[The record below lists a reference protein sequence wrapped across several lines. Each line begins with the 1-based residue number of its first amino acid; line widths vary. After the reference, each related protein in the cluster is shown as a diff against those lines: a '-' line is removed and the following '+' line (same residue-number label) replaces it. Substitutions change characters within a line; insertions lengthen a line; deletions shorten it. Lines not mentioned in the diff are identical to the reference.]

1 MHLSPLQSRLA
12 ASFIASCLLIAL
24 YFSLFSPNFAL
35 AAELQD
41 APPIILLD
49 DVDSDLDVSL
59 GLDPDLGSPLD
70 PMYEPEFAAFDK
82 SILGRRQVRDSNVLK
97 NNEAFPLNVEQ
108 GVTERFIFELSQ
120 LSEREPEVGSLELR
134 DEDHMW
140 EEVEEDD
147 EEGDDKEEE
156 RQQEEEDEY
165 SDDLNDESLDTEPA
179 DSNSSFVE
187 QKLWKRQQGARRIF
201 ISANTCL
208 QPQAFNATKT
218 TQPPPQL
225 TLYVS
230 TSTDNVEPGPDA
242 DSSSQVSMVFKEGA
256 IMYNFTTTSDIYV
269 SVHAPNVTEIFD
281 GPYNMKIAISTDG
294 YYYSYNVD
302 DDADLIWVD
311 SDSQGALLITHN
323 LTDSNDEG
331 EQQKYMEAP
340 PYVLFAQDK
349 SDPSINGVKY
359 SFCGLEQYA
368 QIATTKD
375 GKYSNMVQTGMTRRG
390 QGNYPKQQFFFS
402 GLKPSTSYIGILAN
416 ATNPGSSNLVGSG
429 GHVFKATNFQTK
441 SGKLFSRDPGSIQVG
456 TNAQELIQPD
466 HGNCNIVLNLTFC
479 DQVAYSVPSNPKFG
493 NASVLAKFYDDY
505 AAEAYAFFKKAL
517 AQIPCEAPVTQ
528 RYSLTRNC
536 SDCDAAYKDW
546 LCSVTIPRCE
556 DFSNN
561 ASYLHPRAM
570 SQPFP
575 NGETLDNAT
584 MSWYAEKY
592 GDGKVLSKA
601 FMESRSSRIDEFI
614 KPGPYKEVLP
624 CDYLCYRL
632 VQSCPSSM
640 GFGCPLFGQKGFNSS
655 YYVKNETNGE
665 VVCNYPGSAH
675 IFSGSSKDAVSVA
688 LTIAVLVLVSLL
700 LAC

>member
-1 MHLSPLQSRLA
+1 MTTMEGQRH
-12 ASFIASCLLIAL
+12 
-24 YFSLFSPNFAL
+24 
-35 AAELQD
+35 
-41 APPIILLD
+41 
-49 DVDSDLDVSL
+49 
-59 GLDPDLGSPLD
+59 GLDPDLRSPLD
-70 PMYEPEFAAFDK
+70 PLYEPEFAAFDK
-82 SILGRRQVRDSNVLK
+82 SILGRRQIKDTNVLK
-97 NNEAFPLNVEQ
+97 NNEAFPLNVDQ
-108 GVTERFIFELSQ
+108 GVTERFVFELSQ
-120 LSEREPEVGSLELR
+120 LSEREPEIESLELR
-134 DEDHMW
+134 DEDHTW
-140 EEVEEDD
+140 EEQ
-147 EEGDDKEEE
+147 EEGEEE
-156 RQQEEEDEY
+156 EEQQEEGEEY
-165 SDDLNDESLDTEPA
+165 SDGLNDESLDTEPA
-179 DSNSSFVE
+179 DSSSLSVE
-187 QKLWKRQQGARRIF
+187 QKLGKRQQGGRRIF

-242 DSSSQVSMVFKEGA
+242 DASSQVSMVFKEGA
-256 IMYNFTTTSDIYV
+256 IMYNFTTTSDVYV
-269 SVHAPNVTEIFD
+269 GVHAPNVREIFD

-331 EQQKYMEAP
+331 EQQKFMEAP

-390 QGNYPKQQFFFS
+390 QGNFPKQQFFFS

-416 ATNPGSSNLVGSG
+416 VTNPGSSNLVGSG

-441 SGKLFSRDPGSIQVG
+441 SGKLFSRDPGSNQVG

-505 AAEAYAFFKKAL
+505 AAEAYGFFKKAL

-536 SDCDAAYKDW
+536 TDCDAAYKDW

-570 SQPFP
+570 NQPFP

-584 MSWYAEKY
+584 VSLYAEKY

-640 GFGCPLFGQKGFNSS
+640 GFGCPLPGQKGFNSS
-655 YYVKNETNGE
+655 YYIKNETNGE
-665 VVCNYPGSAH
+665 VWRCWFFGER
-675 IFSGSSKDAVSVA
+675 GRCRKGLLLA
-688 LTIAVLVLVSLL
+688 LEVLVLLDNLVARGWVSFAELRGS
-700 LAC
+700 A

>member
-12 ASFIASCLLIAL
+12 ASFIASCLLVVL
-24 YFSLFSPNFAL
+24 YLTLFSPNLAL
-35 AAELQD
+35 AAELED
-41 APPIILLD
+41 APPILFD
-49 DVDSDLDVSL
+49 DVDS
-59 GLDPDLGSPLD
+59 DLGSPLD
-70 PMYEPEFAAFDK
+70 PMYEPEFAAFDR
-82 SILGRRQVRDSNVLK
+82 SILGRRQVKDTNVLK
-97 NNEAFPLNVEQ
+97 NNEAFPLNVKQ
-108 GVTERFIFELSQ
+108 GDTERFVFELSQ
-120 LSEREPEVGSLELR
+120 LSEREPEARSLELR
-134 DEDHMW
+134 DEDHTW
-140 EEVEEDD
+140 EEQEED
-147 EEGDDKEEE
+147 E
-156 RQQEEEDEY
+156 EEEDEEEDR
-165 SDDLNDESLDTEPA
+165 DDLNDESLDTEPV
-179 DSNSSFVE
+179 DSNSDSAE
-187 QKLWKRQQGARRIF
+187 QKLGKRKQGARQIF
-201 ISANTCL
+201 LSANTCL

-230 TSTDNVEPGPDA
+230 TSTDNVQPGPDA
-242 DSSSQVSMVFKEGA
+242 DSNSQVAMVFNEGA
-256 IMYNFTTTSDIYV
+256 IMYNFTTTTDVYV
-269 SVHAPNVTEIFD
+269 GVHAPNVTEIFD
-281 GPYNMKIAISTDG
+281 KPYNMRIAISTDG
-294 YYYSYNVD
+294 YIYSYDVD
-302 DDADLIWVD
+302 NDADLIWVD

-323 LTDSNDEG
+323 LTDSNDEKK
-331 EQQKYMEAP
+331 QQQIMEAP

-375 GKYSNMVQTGMTRRG
+375 GKYSNMVQTGMTTRG
-390 QGNYPKQQFFFS
+390 QGNFPKQQFFFS
-402 GLKPSTSYIGILAN
+402 GLKPSTSYLGILAKTN
-416 ATNPGSSNLVGSG
+416 ATDPGSPNPVGGG

-441 SGKLFSRDPGSIQVG
+441 SGKLFSRDPGSNQVG

-466 HGNCNIVLNLTFC
+466 HGNCNIILNLTFC
-479 DQVAYSVPSNPKFG
+479 DQVAYSVPSNSEFG

-505 AAEAYAFFKKAL
+505 AAEAYGYFEKAL

-536 SDCDAAYKDW
+536 SDCEAAYKDW

-556 DFSNN
+556 DFSND

-575 NGETLDNAT
+575 NGEMLDNAT
-584 MSWYAEKY
+584 MSLYAEKY
-592 GDGKVLSKA
+592 GDGKTLGKA
-601 FMESRSSRIDEFI
+601 FMQSRSSRIDEFI

-640 GFGCPLFGQKGFNSS
+640 GFGCPLPGQNGFNSS
-655 YYVKNETNGE
+655 YYIKNETNGE

-675 IFSGSSKDAVSVA
+675 IFSGSSRDAVSVA
-688 LTIAVLVLVSLL
+688 LTVVVLVLVSLL

>member
-12 ASFIASCLLIAL
+12 ASFIASCLLIVL
-24 YFSLFSPNFAL
+24 YLTLYSPTFAL
-35 AAELQD
+35 AAELEN

-49 DVDSDLDVSL
+49 DVDSDLDGSL
-59 GLDPDLGSPLD
+59 GPVSDLESPLD
-70 PMYEPEFAAFDK
+70 PMYEPEFAAFDR
-82 SILGRRQVRDSNVLK
+82 SILGRRQVRDTNVLK
-97 NNEAFPLNVEQ
+97 NNEAFPLNVVQ
-108 GVTERFIFELSQ
+108 GVTERFVFELSQ
-120 LSEREPEVGSLELR
+120 LSEREPEVKSLELR
-134 DEDHMW
+134 DEGNSLD
-140 EEVEEDD
+140 EQEQVEE
-147 EEGDDKEEE
+147 EEE
-156 RQQEEEDEY
+156 KGDV
-165 SDDLNDESLDTEPA
+165 DNLNDENLDTELG
-179 DSNSSFVE
+179 DSNLSSAE
-187 QKLWKRQQGARRIF
+187 QKLGKRQQAARQFF

-225 TLYVS
+225 TLYIS

-242 DSSSQVSMVFKEGA
+242 DDSTQVSMVFKEGA
-256 IMYNFTTTSDIYV
+256 IMYNFTTTSDVYV
-269 SVHAPNVTEIFD
+269 GVHAPNVTEIFD
-281 GPYNMKIAISTDG
+281 GPYNMKISISTDG
-294 YYYSYNVD
+294 YYYSYSVD
-302 DDADLIWVD
+302 EDADLIWVD

-323 LTDSNDEG
+323 LTDSNDEK
-331 EQQKYMEAP
+331 EQQKFMETP

-375 GKYSNMVQTGMTRRG
+375 GKYSNMVQTGMTKRG

-416 ATNPGSSNLVGSG
+416 VTNPGSSNVAGSG

-441 SGKLFSRDPGSIQVG
+441 S
-456 TNAQELIQPD
+456 D

-479 DQVAYSVPSNPKFG
+479 DQVAYSVPSNPNFG
-493 NASVLAKFYDDY
+493 NASILAKFYDDY
-505 AAEAYAFFKKAL
+505 AAEAYGFFKKAL
-517 AQIPCEAPVTQ
+517 AQVACEAPVTQ

-536 SDCDAAYKDW
+536 SDCEAAYKDW

-575 NGETLDNAT
+575 NGEMLDNAT
-584 MSWYAEKY
+584 VSLYKEKY
-592 GDGKVLSKA
+592 GDSKSLSTA
-601 FMESRSSRIDEFI
+601 FMHSRSSRIDEFV

-640 GFGCPLFGQKGFNSS
+640 GFSCPLPGQKGFNSS
-655 YYVKNETNGE
+655 YYIKNETNGE

-675 IFSGSSKDAVSVA
+675 IFSGSSKDAVSVT
-688 LTIAVLVLVSLL
+688 LTVAVLVLVSLL

>member
-12 ASFIASCLLIAL
+12 ASFIASCLLVVL
-24 YFSLFSPNFAL
+24 YLTLYSPNFAL
-35 AAELQD
+35 AADLED
-41 APPIILLD
+41 APPMILLD
-49 DVDSDLDVSL
+49 DADLDLDVSL
-59 GLDPDLGSPLD
+59 GPVSDLDSPLD
-70 PMYEPEFAAFDK
+70 PMYEPEFAAFDR
-82 SILGRRQVRDSNVLK
+82 SILGRRQVRDTNVLK
-97 NNEAFPLNVEQ
+97 NNEAFPLNVVQ
-108 GVTERFIFELSQ
+108 GVTERFVFELSQ
-120 LSEREPEVGSLELR
+120 LSEEESETGSLELR
-134 DEDHMW
+134 DEEHILG
-140 EEVEEDD
+140 EKRQD
-147 EEGDDKEEE
+147 EEEEE
-156 RQQEEEDEY
+156 EMEEEEDRGN
-165 SDDLNDESLDTEPA
+165 LHDEGLDTEPV
-179 DSNSSFVE
+179 DSNFVSSE
-187 QKLWKRQQGARRIF
+187 QGLGKRQQGARQLF

-208 QPQAFNATKT
+208 QPQAINATKT

-225 TLYVS
+225 TLYIS
-230 TSTDNVEPGPDA
+230 TSTDNVEPGPEA
-242 DSSSQVSMVFKEGA
+242 DDSTQVSMVFKEGA
-256 IMYNFTTTSDIYV
+256 IMYNFTAMSDVYV
-269 SVHAPNVTEIFD
+269 GVHAPNVTEIFE
-281 GPYNMKIAISTDG
+281 GPYNMKIHISTDS

-302 DDADLIWVD
+302 EDADLIWVD

-323 LTDSNDEG
+323 LTDSNDEK
-331 EQQKYMEAP
+331 EQQKFMETP

-375 GKYSNMVQTGMTRRG
+375 GKYSNMVQTGMTKRG

-416 ATNPGSSNLVGSG
+416 VTNPGSSNVAGSG

-441 SGKLFSRDPGSIQVG
+441 SGKLFSRDPGSSANQVG
-456 TNAQELIQPD
+456 TNAAQELIQPD

-479 DQVAYSVPSNPKFG
+479 DQVAYSVPSNPNFG

-505 AAEAYAFFKKAL
+505 AAEAYGFFKKAL
-517 AQIPCEAPVTQ
+517 AQVACEAPVTQ

-536 SDCDAAYKDW
+536 SDCEAAYKDW

-575 NGETLDNAT
+575 NGEMLDNAT
-584 MSWYAEKY
+584 VSLYNEKY
-592 GDGKVLSKA
+592 GDGKSLSTA
-601 FMESRSSRIDEFI
+601 FMHSRSSRIDEFV

-640 GFGCPLFGQKGFNSS
+640 GFSCPLPGQKGFNSS
-655 YYVKNETNGE
+655 YYIKNETNGE

-688 LTIAVLVLVSLL
+688 LTVAVLVLVSLL

>member
-12 ASFIASCLLIAL
+12 ASFIASCLLIVL
-24 YFSLFSPNFAL
+24 YLTLYSPNFAL

-41 APPIILLD
+41 APPIMILD

-59 GLDPDLGSPLD
+59 GAVSDLESPLD
-70 PMYEPEFAAFDK
+70 PMYEPEFAAFDR
-82 SILGRRQVRDSNVLK
+82 SILGRRQVRDTNVLK
-97 NNEAFPLNVEQ
+97 NNEAFPLNVVQ
-108 GVTERFIFELSQ
+108 GITERFVFELSQ
-120 LSEREPEVGSLELR
+120 LSEEEPEEERSLELR
-134 DEDHMW
+134 DEAHISEAQEQD
-140 EEVEEDD
+140 EEEEEEEKEEDD
-147 EEGDDKEEE
+147 DNFHDKE
-156 RQQEEEDEY
+156 
-165 SDDLNDESLDTEPA
+165 LATEPA
-179 DSNSSFVE
+179 NSNLVVSSE
-187 QKLWKRQQGARRIF
+187 QRLGKRQQGARQLF

-208 QPQAFNATKT
+208 QPQAINATKT
-218 TQPPPQL
+218 IQPPPQL
-225 TLYVS
+225 TLYIS
-230 TSTDNVEPGPDA
+230 TSTDNVEPGPEADA
-242 DSSSQVSMVFKEGA
+242 STQTSMIFKEGA
-256 IMYNFTTTSDIYV
+256 IMYNFTTTSDVYV
-269 SVHAPNVTEIFD
+269 GVHAPNMTDLFE
-281 GPYNMKIAISTDG
+281 GPYNMKIHISTDG
-294 YYYSYNVD
+294 YYYSYSVEE
-302 DDADLIWVD
+302 DADLIWVD

-323 LTDSNDEG
+323 LTESNDEK
-331 EQQKYMEAP
+331 EQQKYMEKP

-375 GKYSNMVQTGMTRRG
+375 GKYSNMVSTGMTKRG

-416 ATNPGSSNLVGSG
+416 VTNPNPGSSNIAGSG

-441 SGKLFSRDPGSIQVG
+441 SGKLFSRDPGSSANQVG
-456 TNAQELIQPD
+456 TTNAAQELIQPD

-479 DQVAYSVPSNPKFG
+479 DQVAYSVPSNPNFG

-505 AAEAYAFFKKAL
+505 AAEAYGFFKKAL
-517 AQIPCEAPVTQ
+517 AQVACEAPVAQ

-536 SDCDAAYKDW
+536 SDCEAAYKDW

-575 NGETLDNAT
+575 NGEMLDNT
-584 MSWYAEKY
+584 TLSLYKEKY
-592 GDGKVLSKA
+592 GDGKSLSTA
-601 FMESRSSRIDEFI
+601 FMQSRSSRIDEFV

-640 GFGCPLFGQKGFNSS
+640 GFSCPLPGQKGFNSS
-655 YYVKNETNGE
+655 YYIKNETNGE

-675 IFSGSSKDAVSVA
+675 IFSAATKDVVSVA
-688 LTIAVLVLVSLL
+688 LTVAVLVVVSLL

>member
-24 YFSLFSPNFAL
+24 YLTLFSPNFAL

-41 APPIILLD
+41 APPIILLE
-49 DVDSDLDVSL
+49 DVDTDLDTSL
-59 GLDPDLGSPLD
+59 GLDPDSESPLD
-70 PMYEPEFAAFDK
+70 PMYEPEFAAFDN
-82 SILGRRQVRDSNVLK
+82 SILGRRQVRDTNVLK
-97 NNEAFPLNVEQ
+97 NNEAFPLNVVQ
-108 GVTERFIFELSQ
+108 GVTERFLFELSQ
-120 LSEREPEVGSLELR
+120 LDDEEPEVGSLELR
-134 DEDHMW
+134 DEHHTLENQN
-140 EEVEEDD
+140 EEEEEEEEEEEDD
-147 EEGDDKEEE
+147 NLDVDDEG
-156 RQQEEEDEY
+156 
-165 SDDLNDESLDTEPA
+165 LDTSPR
-179 DSNSSFVE
+179 DSNFSSAKK
-187 QKLWKRQQGARRIF
+187 KLRKRQQGARRIF

-208 QPQAFNATKT
+208 QPEAFNATKT

-230 TSTDNVEPGPDA
+230 TSTDNVEPGPEA

-256 IMYNFTTTSDIYV
+256 IMYNFTTTSDVYV
-269 SVHAPNVTEIFD
+269 GVHAPNVTEIFD
-281 GPYNMKIAISTDG
+281 GPYNMKIAISTEG

-302 DDADLIWVD
+302 DDANLIWVD

-323 LTDSNDEG
+323 LTDSNDEK
-331 EQQKYMEAP
+331 EQQKYMESP

-416 ATNPGSSNLVGSG
+416 VTNLGSTNVAGSG
-429 GHVFKATNFQTK
+429 GHVYKATSFQTK
-441 SGKLFSRDPGSIQVG
+441 SGKLYYSRDPGSSNQVG
-456 TNAQELIQPD
+456 TTNTNAQELIQPD

-505 AAEAYAFFKKAL
+505 AAEAYGFFKKAL

-536 SDCDAAYKDW
+536 TDCEAAYKDW

-556 DFSNN
+556 DFSNG
-561 ASYLHPRAM
+561 ATYLHPRAM
-570 SQPFP
+570 GQPFP

-584 MSWYAEKY
+584 MLEYAQRY
-592 GDGKVLSKA
+592 GDGKVLGKA

-640 GFGCPLFGQKGFNSS
+640 GFGCPLVGQTGFNSS

-675 IFSGSSKDAVSVA
+675 IFSGSAKDAVSVG
-688 LTIAVLVLVSLL
+688 LTLVVLVLVSLL